1 MVFVTKNVIDYS
13 ITPKIILFDFCS
25 SSDSSSSDDSDDD
38 VFLSSSG
45 DSSSDESDDVNLID
59 EKPPKKIT
67 KPILPPKEPISKATK
82 KIDAERPGAICKNC
96 QGNRGRNKLGQPE
109 VLLHCSKCDSS
120 SHPTCVGL
128 NIELLQ
134 FVTSYN
140 WECTD
145 CKNCSKCND
154 HSDEDKMLFCDL
166 CDRGYHSY
174 CVGLDEIPSGRWHC
188 VECSICTLCGINEP
202 CGGEDPEE
210 LMATMRGK
218 KLDWIFE
225 FKPGSSGGKI
235 YSHTTC
241 IPCHRYG
248 YFYISHKYKFIF
260 SMLFQTMEKITILS
274 RM

>member
-1 MVFVTKNVIDYS
+1 MVFVTFVTKNVIDYS
-13 ITPKIILFDFCS
+13 ITPKIVLFDFCS

-248 YFYISHKYKFIF
+248 YFIETYI
-260 SMLFQTMEKITILS
+260 T
-274 RM
+274 